1 MPENESTTESCS
13 NAEHELKL
21 FYDKQGHYYAAC
33 VNAFYNT
40 SFEHDKSILT
50 LSTAGIGFITG
61 LISAKGV
68 ANTYALVISVLAII
82 FFTCSLI
89 FVLAIFKGN
98 RKYITEI
105 IQDKNPSPS
114 LGILDNLAL
123 GCFGLG
129 IIFTVVMGIAF
140 SIDAYQEGNRMSERK
155 NVLANDSALGA
166 QALKPSNTVEKS
178 VTGAVA
184 LKPALPTPAPSIP
197 ATQNSES
204 KK

>member
-1 MPENESTTESCS
+1 MSEGESGTESCS

-40 SFEHDKSILT
+40 SFEHDRSILT
-50 LSTAGIGFITG
+50 LSTAGIAFITG
-61 LISAKGV
+61 LISTKGV
-68 ANTYALVISVLAII
+68 ANTYALVISLLAII

-89 FVLAIFKGN
+89 FVLAIFKVN
-98 RKYITEI
+98 RNYITEI

-129 IIFTVVMGIAF
+129 IIFTVIMGIAF
-140 SIDAYQEGNRMSERK
+140 SIDAYQEGNKMSERK
-155 NVLANDSALGA
+155 NVFANDSAIGA
-166 QALKPSNTVEKS
+166 HALKPSNIVEKS

-184 LKPALPTPAPSIP
+184 LKPQAPASAPIIP
-197 ATQNSES
+197 ASQNSES